1 MKEAEAAI
9 RRSQLLYTYG
19 PGAFLDLP
27 RDAALVGGLEHWPRA
42 GKLERIEEPRLEALV
57 QRTRGLPY
65 TPPLYAPP
73 TAPDFRGGSGPRRAG
88 SVTVFRFPQWF
99 LVQDDPEADGRR
111 SRRLVHARRLEADGR
126 FEGRR
131 VVATRFVRACPKG
144 HVDDIDWYFFVHRD
158 KDNPCRLQLR
168 IVERGTTGDLSDLTV
183 ACACGAQ
190 RNLGEAVHPGVLG
203 HCPGSRPWLGPAARE
218 SCSEEARLL
227 VRTATNAYF
236 PQVLRVLS
244 VRAPASRLEEAVAD
258 CWNVLQAVARP
269 EDLTL
274 LRRVPQVGQ
283 ALAAYGDEEVFAAIE
298 RRRAGAGAEG
308 AERSPKLDE
317 LDAFLAAPEGFGEDV
332 PIDPDFHARRLPER
346 VWRRD
351 GALGVPLR
359 DVEAVVQLH
368 RLREV
373 TALIGFTRLDPVLP
387 DVDGRYASDAE
398 PAPLAV
404 SADWFPAI
412 EHRGEG
418 FFVQLRSEAVLRWLE
433 RPAVQR
439 RLAALQGGHRRWCE
453 DGHAGPGFPGG
464 AYVLLHTLAHMLL
477 QAVALRAGYPASAI
491 RERIY
496 VDPQGRRYGLLLY
509 TSSSDAEGTLGG
521 LVAQARRLGEHLAH
535 ALQAAALCASD
546 PVCAAHAPDSD
557 LERRYLHGASCHN
570 CTLVGEPS
578 CEMRNEF
585 LDRALL
591 VPVMG
596 EREAAFFPAP
606 ALVP

>member
-1 MKEAEAAI
+1 MKDAEAAI

-27 RDAALVGGLEHWPRA
+27 RDAALVGGLEQWPWPTM
-42 GKLERIEEPRLEALV
+42 LERIEEPRLAALV
-57 QRTRGLPY
+57 QQALGLQY
-65 TPPLYAPP
+65 APPLHVPP
-73 TAPDFRGGSGPRRAG
+73 TAPDFRHGPAARKKR
-88 SVTVFRFPQWF
+88 SVRVFRFPQWF

-111 SRRLVHARRLEADGR
+111 SRRLVHARRLDDDGR
-126 FEGRR
+126 FDRRR
-131 VVATRFVRACPKG
+131 VVATRFVRACPRG
-144 HVDDIDWYFFVHRD
+144 HVDDIDWRFFVHQGAA
-158 KDNPCRLQLR
+158 NPCRLQLR

-203 HCPGSRPWLGPAARE
+203 RCPGSRPWLGPGERE
-218 SCSEEARLL
+218 RCDEEARLL

-244 VRAPASRLEEAVAD
+244 IRASAAPLEEAVEA
-258 CWNVLQAVARP
+258 CWATLQAVRGL
-269 EDLTL
+269 EDLVTF
-274 LRRVPQVGQ
+274 RGIPHIGQ
-283 ALAAYGDEEVFAAIE
+283 ALAAFGDEEVFAAIE
-298 RRRAGAGAEG
+298 RRKGGG

-317 LDAFLAAPEGFGEDV
+317 LEAFLAAPEGFGEDV

-351 GALGVPLR
+351 GAPGELLR
-359 DVEAVVQLH
+359 EVEAVVQLH

-373 TALIGFTRLDPVLP
+373 SALVGFTRLDPVLP

-398 PAPLAV
+398 PAPLSV
-404 SADWFPAI
+404 SSDWFPAV
-412 EHRGEG
+412 ENRGEG

-439 RLAALQGGHRRWCE
+439 RIEALRAGHARWCR
-453 DGHAGPGFPGG
+453 DGRAGSGFPGG
-464 AYVLLHTLAHMLL
+464 AYVLLHTLGHMLL
-477 QAVALRAGYPASAI
+477 QAVALRAGYPANAI

-496 VDPQGRRYGLLLY
+496 VDTEGRRYGLLLY

-521 LVAQARRLGEHLAH
+521 LVVQARRLGEHLRH
-535 ALQAAALCASD
+535 ALRAAALCASD
-546 PVCAAHAPDSD
+546 PVCAEHRPESN

-596 EREAAFFPAP
+596 QRDAAFFPMP
-606 ALVP
+606 ALTP